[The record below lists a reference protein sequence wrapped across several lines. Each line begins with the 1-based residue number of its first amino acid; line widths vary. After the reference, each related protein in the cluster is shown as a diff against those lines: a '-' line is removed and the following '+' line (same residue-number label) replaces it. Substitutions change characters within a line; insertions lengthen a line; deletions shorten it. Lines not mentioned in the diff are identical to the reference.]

1 MQQGRYRRMIFTL
14 LALWLLLLQ
23 PSPSQARDF
32 DLRGHIK
39 PQATLVD
46 LPADSRLQ
54 DFSDDPMR
62 DIGLD
67 LRANLSGNESAWS
80 WRADYQLLAQQGDQ
94 IELAQTYPLAGFR
107 GTRLLDDDRR
117 LFDLTDQMVDH
128 DDRVVVQRLDR
139 LYLGHTSDRTVL
151 KIGRQAISWGNG
163 LIYNPV
169 DFFNPF
175 NPAAIDTE
183 YKTGDDMIYAQY
195 LLNSGDDLQAVWVA
209 RRDMDDDV
217 TDEVASLALKYHLF
231 SGEHEMDFLIAEH
244 YDQQIAALGGS
255 VDIGGAI
262 WRGDLMVTKTDDDSI
277 VSGVLNWSYSLLAWS
292 RNLTTTVE
300 YFHSGFGID
309 DGDYDP
315 ASLADNP
322 ELLARLER
330 GELFTLAQNYLAG
343 AATIEL
349 TPLWQLTTSLFR
361 NLNDDSML
369 LQLFSRHDLQQDLQL
384 LLALNLP
391 TGDDGSEFDGI
402 DSDLADRPVAIG
414 ASAFAQL
421 GWYF

>member
-1 MQQGRYRRMIFTL
+1 MQPGHYRRMVSTL

-23 PSPSQARDF
+23 PASSQAQGY

-39 PQATLVD
+39 PQAIVAN
-46 LPADSRLQ
+46 LPGDSRLQ

-67 LRANLSGNESAWS
+67 LRAILSGNESSWS
-80 WRADYQLLAQQGDQ
+80 WRGDYQLLALQGDQ
-94 IELAQTYPLAGFR
+94 IELAQTYPLAGLR
-107 GTRLLDDDRR
+107 VTRLADDERR
-117 LFDLTDQMVDH
+117 LFDLTDQLVDD

-139 LYLGHTSDRTVL
+139 LYLGHTSDRTVV

-175 NPAAIDTE
+175 DPAAIDTE
-183 YKTGDDMIYAQY
+183 YKTGDDMLYGQY
-195 LLNSGDDLQAVWVA
+195 LLDSGDDLQAVWVV
-209 RRDMDDDV
+209 RRDADDDV
-217 TDEVASLALKYHLF
+217 SEEVASFALKYHLF

-255 VDIGGAI
+255 IDIGDAI

-292 RNLTTTVE
+292 RNLTTTIE

-309 DGDYDP
+309 DGNYDP
-315 ASLADNP
+315 ASLAADP

-349 TPLWQLTTSLFR
+349 TPLWQLTTTVFR
-361 NLNDDSML
+361 NLDDDSML

-391 TGDDGSEFDGI
+391 TGEDGSEFGGI
-402 DSDLADRPVAIG
+402 DSNIAGKPVAIG
-414 ASAFAQL
+414 ASAFAQIA
-421 GWYF
+421 WYF

>member
-1 MQQGRYRRMIFTL
+1 MQQGRYRRMISTL

-23 PSPSQARDF
+23 PASSQARGY
-32 DLRGHIK
+32 DLGGHIK
-39 PQATLVD
+39 PQAILVN

-67 LRANLSGNESAWS
+67 LRAILSGNESSWS
-80 WRADYQLLAQQGDQ
+80 WRGDYQLLALQGDQ
-94 IELAQTYPLAGFR
+94 IELAQNYPLAGFR
-107 GTRLLDDDRR
+107 VTRLDDDERR
-117 LFDLTDQMVDH
+117 LFDLTDQLVDH

-139 LYLGHTSDRTVL
+139 LYLGHTSDRTVI

-183 YKTGDDMIYAQY
+183 YKTGDDMLYALY
-195 LLNSGDDLQAVWVA
+195 LLDSGDDLQAVWVA
-209 RRDMDDDV
+209 RRDTDDDV
-217 TDEVASLALKYHLF
+217 TDQVASLALKYHLF
-231 SGEHEMDFLIAEH
+231 SDEYEMDLLIAEH

-255 VDIGGAI
+255 VDIGDAI

-292 RNLTTTVE
+292 HNLTTTIE

-309 DGDYDP
+309 DGHYDP
-315 ASLADNP
+315 TSLAANP

-361 NLNDDSML
+361 NLDDDSML
-369 LQLFSRHDLQQDLQL
+369 LQLFSRHDLLQDLQL

-391 TGDDGSEFDGI
+391 TGDDGSEFGGI
-402 DSDLADRPVAIG
+402 DSDIAGKTVAIG

>member
-1 MQQGRYRRMIFTL
+1 MQQGRYRRMVSTL
-14 LALWLLLLQ
+14 LALWLALLQ
-23 PSPSQARDF
+23 PAHSQARDY

-39 PQATLVD
+39 PQASVVD

-62 DIGLD
+62 DVGLD
-67 LRANLSGNESAWS
+67 LRANLSGYESAWS
-80 WRADYQLLAQQGDQ
+80 WRVDYQLLAQQGDQ

-107 GTRLLDDDRR
+107 VTRLLDDEHR
-117 LFDLTDQMVDH
+117 LFDLTDQLVDR

-139 LYLGHTSDRTVL
+139 LYLGHSSDRTVI

-175 NPAAIDTE
+175 DPAAIDTE
-183 YKTGDDMIYAQY
+183 YKTGDDMLYAQY
-195 LLNSGDDLQAVWVA
+195 LLDSGDDLQAVWVV
-209 RRDMDDDV
+209 RRDTDDDV

-231 SGEHEMDFLIAEH
+231 SGEHEMDLLIAEH

-255 VDIGGAI
+255 IDIAGAI
-262 WRGDLMVTKTDDDSI
+262 WRGDLMVTKTDDDSV
-277 VSGVLNWSYSLLAWS
+277 VSGVLNWSYSQLAWS
-292 RNLTTTVE
+292 HNLTTTIE

-309 DGDYDP
+309 DGHYDP
-315 ASLADNP
+315 ASLAADP

-330 GELFTLAQNYLAG
+330 GELFTLAQDYLAG

-349 TPLWQLTTSLFR
+349 TPLWRLTTSLFR
-361 NLNDDSML
+361 NLDDDSML
-369 LQLFSRHDLQQDLQL
+369 LQLVSRHDLQQDLQL

-391 TGDDGSEFDGI
+391 TGDDGSEFGGT
-402 DSDLADRPVAIG
+402 DSDIADRPVAIE

>member
-1 MQQGRYRRMIFTL
+1 MQQGRYRRMISTL

-23 PSPSQARDF
+23 PAPGQARGY

-39 PQATLVD
+39 PQATLVN
-46 LPADSRLQ
+46 LPFDSRLQ

-67 LRANLSGNESAWS
+67 LRANLSGNESSWS
-80 WRADYQLLAQQGDQ
+80 WRGDYQLLALQGDQ
-94 IELAQTYPLAGFR
+94 IELAQHYPLAGFR
-107 GTRLLDDDRR
+107 VTRLLDDERR
-117 LFDLTDQMVDH
+117 LFDLTDQLVDH

-175 NPAAIDTE
+175 DPAAIDTE

-195 LLNSGDDLQAVWVA
+195 LLDSGDDLQAVWVV
-209 RRDMDDDV
+209 RRDTDDDV

-231 SGEHEMDFLIAEH
+231 SDAHEMDLLIAEH

-255 VDIGGAI
+255 VDIGDAI

-292 RNLTTTVE
+292 RNLTTTLE

-309 DGDYDP
+309 DGHYDP
-315 ASLADNP
+315 ASLAANP
-322 ELLARLER
+322 ELLTRLER
-330 GELFTLAQNYLAG
+330 GELFTLARNYLAG

-361 NLNDDSML
+361 NLDDDSML
-369 LQLFSRHDLQQDLQL
+369 LQLFSRHDLQQNLEL

-391 TGDDGSEFDGI
+391 TGDDGSEFGGI
-402 DSDLADRPVAIG
+402 DSDIADRPVAIG